1 MGSVTMNQNL
11 ETDETKFFLDVHGT
25 CAFHP
30 QDLDSLHFFFTSPV
44 SKEFLL
50 NETKPKSIKVNKH
63 RHSKVNAKVYPKL
76 LEAFFLQ
83 SQ

>member
-1 MGSVTMNQNL
+1 MKQNSS
-11 ETDETKFFLDVHGT
+11 DVHGT
-25 CAFHP
+25 CTFHP
-30 QDLDSLHFFFTSPV
+30 QDLDGLYFFTLPV

-63 RHSKVNAKVYPKL
+63 RHSKVNAKVYPKR

-83 SQ
+83 NQINQLW